1 VKSFQRVLELPRPF
15 KIALILLLVL
25 ILSVLLFPWQ
35 TTVVPTWELVVV
47 EDDSGQAVAGINVT
61 QHWQHYL
68 LETEGHEERQIT
80 NNSGQVSFHERTI
93 RASLL
98 RRILVRLRKVGK
110 SGVAGRTDPYASIV
124 VWGSRDHQVQ
134 TAVYPQQGSPPD
146 EVIVTRLV
154 RR

>member
-1 VKSFQRVLELPRPF
+1 MKIVQRVLELPRPF

-47 EDDSGQAVAGINVT
+47 DDSGQAVAGINVT

-68 LETEGHEERQIT
+68 LETDGHEERQIT
-80 NNSGQVSFHERTI
+80 NDSGQVSFRDRKI

-98 RRILVRLRKVGK
+98 RRILVRLRKTGK

-134 TAVYPQQGSPPD
+134 TAVYAQQGSPPD